1 MPHVV
6 ALVGL
11 LLSAAGTTAP
21 RQASAAASAT
31 PGPVDHAT
39 LTLYR
44 THCAAC
50 HGEGR
55 LGVTGPALI
64 PEQFERA
71 KPAQLVTS
79 ILDGRPATQMA
90 AFKDR
95 LSRQQAEALVRLI
108 LTPLPVAPSFTID
121 DVKKS
126 RAVPPDAAAAP
137 APKPVFAAD
146 PLNLFFVVEL
156 GDHHVTVL
164 DGDKLE
170 PLVRQKTRAA
180 LHGGIKYSPDGRF
193 AWWVTRDGWITR
205 YDVWG
210 LKPLLE
216 VRVGINTRNIAVSSD
231 GKVIMAANALPRTLV
246 ALDAATL
253 EPLKVIDVA
262 GKDGTPSRVSAVY
275 AAPPRSSFV
284 AALKDVPEI
293 WELPWGEDERAPVE
307 GLVHDYRRDSGELG
321 DAPRE
326 RFPVRRIGV
335 DAVLDDFFFDAK
347 YDNLLGAS
355 RSSDG
360 GHVVNLVVGRT
371 VAKVPLAGMPHLG
384 AGIAWDRNG
393 ARVMAT
399 PNLKEGVISVLDTAT
414 WTEVG
419 RIKTLGPGFFLRSHE
434 RSRYAFADVF
444 FGPDKDKVHVID
456 KATLEIVATLQPAPG
471 KTAAHTEFTKDG
483 SKVLLSIWED
493 DGALVVYDAATLKE
507 LKRLPM
513 KKPSGKYNVFN
524 KIKFS
529 EGTSH

>member
-1 MPHVV
+1 MLTAIH
-6 ALVGL
+6 LV
-11 LLSAAGTTAP
+11 TIVM
-21 RQASAAASAT
+21 AAAAVPAPATTSA
-31 PGPVDHAT
+31 PPPSAPDAAT
-39 LTLYR
+39 LALYQ

-55 LGVTGPALI
+55 LGLTGPALI

-71 KPAQLVTS
+71 KPADLVTS
-79 ILDGRPATQMA
+79 ILEGRPSTQMA

-95 LSRQQAEALVRLI
+95 LTRDQAEALVRFL
-108 LTPLPVAPSFTID
+108 LTPLPTSPRWTID
-121 DVKKS
+121 DVRRS
-126 RAVPPDAAAAP
+126 RAAPAGAAAAP
-137 APKPVFAAD
+137 ATRPVFAAD

-193 AWWVTRDGWITR
+193 AWWVTRDGWVTR

-216 VRVGINTRNIAVSSD
+216 ARVGINTRNIAISSD
-231 GKVIMAANALPRTLV
+231 GKVIMAANALPKTLV

-253 EPLKVIDVA
+253 EPLKVIEVA
-262 GKDGTPSRVSAVY
+262 GRDGTPSRVSAVY
-275 AAPPRSSFV
+275 AAPPRTSFI
-284 AALKDVPEI
+284 AALKDVPEV
-293 WELPWGEDERAPVE
+293 WELPWAEDARAPYA
-307 GLVHDYRRDSGELG
+307 GLVHDYRAESGEEL
-321 DAPRE
+321 ATPKE
-326 RFPVRRIGV
+326 RFPVRRIAV

-347 YDNLLGAS
+347 YEHLLGAS
-355 RSSDG
+355 RTSDG

-371 VAKVPLAGMPHLG
+371 VARVPLAGMPHLG

-393 ARVMAT
+393 TRVMAT
-399 PNLKEGVISVLDTAT
+399 PNIKEGVISVLDTAS

-419 RIKTLGPGFFLRSHE
+419 RIATLGPGFFLRSHE

-456 KATLEIVATLQPAPG
+456 KATLAIVATLQPAPG
-471 KTAAHTEFTKDG
+471 KTAAHTEFTRDG
-483 SKVLLSIWED
+483 SKVLLSIWEN
-493 DGALVVYDAATLKE
+493 DGALVIYDAKSLKE

-524 KIKFS
+524 KINFS